1 MKLNFFPN
9 VQFFEADKSEPKDE
23 VGDVGKEIKDLSRHR
38 PDLYLRV
45 KSFLKVLSAVMD
57 LSPFL
62 LNEQIYKFPKEYDD
76 LYEMRIPK
84 QAKGGVFRIYF
95 CMAINEISTLI
106 LLCAELKHKKEPMK
120 LGTAFTKLKQYR
132 ELVKQ
137 GVMQ

>member
-1 MKLNFFPN
+1 MKFKFFPN

-62 LNEQIYKFPKEYDD
+62 LNEQIYKFPKEYDG

-95 CMAINEISTLI
+95 CTAINEISTLI

>member
-1 MKLNFFPN
+1 MCNFLR
-9 VQFFEADKSEPKDE
+9 QKKADPKDE
-23 VGDVGKEIKDLSRHR
+23 TGDVGKEINDLSRRR

-62 LNEQIYKFPKEYDD
+62 LNEQIYKFPREYGG

-106 LLCAELKHKKEPMK
+106 LLCAEMKHKKEPMK
-120 LGTAFTKLKQYR
+120 LATAFTKLKQYR

>member
-1 MKLNFFPN
+1 MKFKFFPN
-9 VQFFEADKSEPKDE
+9 VQFCEAEKAEPKDE
-23 VGDVGKEIKDLSRHR
+23 IGDVGKEIKDLSRHR

-45 KSFLKVLSAVMD
+45 KSFLKVLSTVMD

-62 LNEQIYKFPKEYDD
+62 QNEQIYKFPKEYDG

-120 LGTAFTKLKQYR
+120 LGTAFAKLKQYR